1 MNQKQEKVHK
11 NDSSEGQDG
20 CCGEHTWYVFVFLV
34 TLGQLAYTTLKGG
47 EGESRFFKGN

>member
-34 TLGQLAYTTLKGG
+34 TLG
-47 EGESRFFKGN
+47 